1 MNPKIIKWI
10 KTTLLAAVGGGIAAA
25 VAVLFDPAKFN
36 IAHDIGSGKLWTFF
50 LQGAGVTFGA
60 LLLKSPLG
68 EKVIGA
74 YKNAQTGLAENQAAV
89 ANAKAK
95 LEKGQ

>member
-1 MNPKIIKWI
+1 VNKDKFLKWV
-10 KTTLLAAVGGGIAAA
+10 KTALLAALGGGIAAA
-25 VAVLFDPAKFN
+25 VAVLFDPAKFD

-68 EKVIGA
+68 TQVVGA
-74 YKNAQTGLAENQAAV
+74 YKHAQAGLAENQATV
-89 ANAKAK
+89 AQAKEK
-95 LEKGQ
+95 LKP